1 MLGTR
6 GDGGGYSEE
15 RHIVYS
21 VMGRWRGSLNV
32 KIKGCGGWED
42 RLEARLLGG
51 TTNTNGLLRSH
62 MGKYY
67 YKSFLKYIHI

>member
-6 GDGGGYSEE
+6 GEGGGSSEE

-21 VMGRWRGSLNV
+21 VMGRWRGSQNV

-51 TTNTNGLLRSH
+51 YNEH
-62 MGKYY
+62 
-67 YKSFLKYIHI
+67 